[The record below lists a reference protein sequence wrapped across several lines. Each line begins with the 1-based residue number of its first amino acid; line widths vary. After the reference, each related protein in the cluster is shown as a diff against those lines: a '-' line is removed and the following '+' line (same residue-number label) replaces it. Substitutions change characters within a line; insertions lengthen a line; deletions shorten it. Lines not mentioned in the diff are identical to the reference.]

1 MTDFYDKYDKDPSKA
16 EWRKTAYEYFNDKY
30 IKNPFE
36 NYWIIEQT
44 ERFKARQLRFFMPG
58 RVYTYQYDPEGVDV
72 LDFYDRRPMVYII
85 GEYVS
90 QSTGKHIVQGVNLNF
105 LPERV
110 KAKFIDTAYRI
121 FGDAYKVADEMSDE
135 DRLTSMMQINQL
147 VTNWYFMSLNFDKN
161 AKIGLSFAVRNYN
174 VKRIM
179 NPVLI
184 EVEDFEMIPYFVPK
198 EMMKLPIGGIYA
210 LYLKNRIEL
219 LQKSEKR
226 NKDANRAL
234 QAQKKFK
241 KPGGI

>member
-1 MTDFYDKYDKDPSKA
+1 MTDFFDRYDKEPNKA
-16 EWRKTAYEYFNDKY
+16 ELRKTTYQFFNDKY
-30 IKNPFE
+30 IKNPFQ

-44 ERFKARQLRFFMPG
+44 ERFKAKGLRFFMPG
-58 RVYTYQYDPEGVDV
+58 RVYTYQYNPAGADV
-72 LDFYDRRPMVYII
+72 LDFYDKRPMVYII

-90 QSTGKHIVQGVNLNF
+90 KSTGKRIVQGINLNF
-105 LPERV
+105 LPEKV
-110 KAKFIDTAYRI
+110 KARFIDTAYRI

-135 DRLTSMMQINQL
+135 DRLVSMMQINNL

-161 AKIGLSFAVRNYN
+161 AKIGLSFAVRNYDI
-174 VKRIM
+174 KRIL

-198 EMMKLPIGGIYA
+198 EMMGLPIGGIYA

-219 LQKSEKR
+219 LQNSERK

-241 KPGGI
+241 KPGGS